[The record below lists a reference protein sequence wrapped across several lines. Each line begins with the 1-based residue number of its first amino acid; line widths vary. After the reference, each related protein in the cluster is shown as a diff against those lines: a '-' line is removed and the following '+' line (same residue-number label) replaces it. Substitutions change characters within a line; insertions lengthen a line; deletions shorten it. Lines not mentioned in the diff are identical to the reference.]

1 MSLASKVANLFSSGS
16 TSTQTPS
23 NSFGFPEDGLSGGKN
38 TFVDV
43 KMGSE
48 GLRTGTMASKTVEE
62 EGRSPYLH
70 VGHPSTGNRST
81 TDLCSV

>member
-1 MSLASKVANLFSSGS
+1 MSLASKVANLFSGS
-16 TSTQTPS
+16 TNTQTHR
-23 NSFGFPEDGLSGGKN
+23 NGFGFPEDGLSEGKD

-48 GLRTGTMASKTVEE
+48 GLTSETMASKAIEE

-70 VGHPSTGNRST
+70 VGHPSTRIRST
-81 TDLCSV
+81 TNLYSA